1 MNTVM
6 SVALTPG
13 GTRLAF
19 EVFGETEAP
28 VLLLISGLGSQ
39 MLAWD
44 EALCRQLAA
53 AGFRVVRFDNRDAGQ
68 SSWWDTPVDL
78 GAVIQ
83 HATSGDFAAAAELV
97 PYTLDDFVLDA
108 LALLDHLGVAKAHVV
123 GSSMGGMVAQRLAA
137 QYPERV
143 KTLTIMMSSTGERE
157 FGQATPEAMAV
168 LFALP
173 PTTREAVIERELAG
187 ARVWGT
193 QRHFDEAAVRAVA
206 GASFDRGHNADGTV
220 RQFAATLASGPSAH
234 LLPSIAAPTLVIHG
248 LDDTL
253 ITPSG
258 GERVAELIPGARLEL
273 VADMGHDRPAPL
285 WPQLVALIVGHAG

>member
-1 MNTVM
+1 M
-6 SVALTPG
+6 SVALTPS

-19 EVFGETEAP
+19 EVFGEADAP

-44 EALCRQLAA
+44 AAFCRQLAA
-53 AGFRVVRFDNRDAGQ
+53 AGYRVVRFDNRDAGQ
-68 SSWWDTPVDL
+68 SSWWDEAVDL

-83 HATSGDFAAAAELV
+83 YAAGGDFAAAAELV

-108 LALLDHLGVAKAHVV
+108 LALLDHLGVEKAHVV

-143 KTLTIMMSSTGERE
+143 ETLTIMMSSTGEHE
-157 FGQATPEAMAV
+157 FGQAAPEAMSV

-173 PTTREAVIERELAG
+173 PTTREAAIERELAG

-193 QRHFDEAAVRAVA
+193 QRYFDEAAVRAVA
-206 GASFDRGHNADGTV
+206 GASFDRGHNTDGTL
-220 RQFAATLASGPSAH
+220 RQLAATLASGPSAP
-234 LLPSIAAPTLVIHG
+234 LLPSITAPTLVIHG
-248 LDDTL
+248 LDDKL

-285 WPQLVALIVGHAG
+285 WPQLIALIARHAG